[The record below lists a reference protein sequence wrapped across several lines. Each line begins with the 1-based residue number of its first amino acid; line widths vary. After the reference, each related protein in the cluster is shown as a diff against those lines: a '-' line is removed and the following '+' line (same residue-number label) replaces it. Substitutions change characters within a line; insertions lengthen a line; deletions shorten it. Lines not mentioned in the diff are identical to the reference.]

1 MKAKLKTLKR
11 GQTFYGAG
19 IQWLVLGHTNSSQGL
34 PIVTHI
40 VSTGI
45 VERRAFDEKNR
56 NDLGVSTLLAYL
68 NGEFLERLE
77 DAFGEG
83 AVAEQF
89 IDLTSNDGLKDY
101 GNVKAKVGLLTE
113 EEYRQHRDIL
123 PPLGDEGWWWL
134 ATPYSTERAGY
145 PSLVRYVYS
154 DGSLGGSIRACIGS
168 YGVRPALYLKSDISV
183 SLDGDDESTIEVSE
197 EELYKA
203 AVQKFGERAQI
214 LVAIEEMSELT
225 KALLKYIRH
234 EDFNQGDYDDI
245 VESIAEE
252 RADVSIMLNQLAVIF
267 GKNEDAET
275 EKLEH
280 LADIV
285 KDAL

>member
-56 NDLGVSTLLAYL
+56 NDLGVSTLLDYL

-101 GNVKAKVGLLTE
+101 GNVKTKVGLLTE

-145 PSLVRYVYS
+145 PSLVRVVIS
-154 DGSLGGSIRACIGS
+154 DGALGDYVAYLGL
-168 YGVRPALYLKSDISV
+168 GVRPALYLKSDISV
-183 SLDGDDESTIEVSE
+183 SLDGNDESTIEVSE

-267 GKNEDAET
+267 GKNEDAKT